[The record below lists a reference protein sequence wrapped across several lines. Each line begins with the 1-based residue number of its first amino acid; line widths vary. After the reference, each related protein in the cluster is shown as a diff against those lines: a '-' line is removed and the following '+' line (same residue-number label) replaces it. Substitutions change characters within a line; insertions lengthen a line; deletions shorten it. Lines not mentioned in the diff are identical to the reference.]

1 MKNTRKRSERYQA
14 SLSAPAR
21 DRNERQAR
29 GGSGERLQPGCRRQ
43 LRHHELR
50 LRDGRVS
57 SETRP
62 TISGDHWLVTI
73 GATDV
78 LPQLLAGTGPIG
90 ESRGSCPQ
98 AVADAA
104 IV

>member
-1 MKNTRKRSERYQA
+1 MNAKLVVDLVNGFNPVAGDSFDIMNYA
-14 SLSAPAR
+14 
-21 DRNERQAR
+21 
-29 GGSGERLQPGCRRQ
+29 
-43 LRHHELR
+43 
-50 LRDGRVS
+50 
-57 SETRP
+57 SETGAFP
-62 TISGDHWLVTI
+62 LKLSISGDHWLVTI